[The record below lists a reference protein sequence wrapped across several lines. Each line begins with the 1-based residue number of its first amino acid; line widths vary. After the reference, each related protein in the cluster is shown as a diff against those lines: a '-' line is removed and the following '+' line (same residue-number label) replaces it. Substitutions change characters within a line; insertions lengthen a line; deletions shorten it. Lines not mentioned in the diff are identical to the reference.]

1 MLDLSAIPILDH
13 HAHPLLKPEA
23 TSDVERFRRWFSETS
38 SDLVREQHIDHTL
51 VYTTAIKWL
60 AKVLDCEP
68 TAEAYL
74 AARTRYG
81 YPALCQL
88 LLRDANIPH
97 LILDYGYSSPEV
109 YTHEEHLELLPAQ
122 LDRMLR
128 LEVLAQELIVQ
139 HDTFDQMIDA
149 YLTTVGRARS
159 NGYVAL
165 KSIIAYRTGLKID
178 PVTRSE
184 AASAFAPLKEEAR
197 RQGRV
202 RLASKPL
209 CDYLIDLALV
219 EARKQALPFQF
230 HTGFGDSDADLRVAN
245 PLQLRNVIE
254 GYSEVQLVL
263 LHAGW
268 PFYRELAHFAAI
280 YPNVWMD
287 LSLAVPFA
295 TAGIPTMI
303 RDVLGM
309 APLSKVMFATDAFT
323 MPEIFWIA
331 ARWGRWALS
340 KVLEEFINEGFL
352 TQTEALA
359 AAEQILH
366 GNAMRVY
373 GFQQL

>member
-13 HAHPLLKPEA
+13 HAHPLLRPEA
-23 TSDVERFRRWFSETS
+23 TSDVARFRRWFSETS
-38 SDLVREQHIDHTL
+38 SDLVREQHIDHAL

-60 AKVLDCEP
+60 AQVLDCEP
-68 TAEAYL
+68 TPEAYL
-74 AARTRYG
+74 AARARYG

-97 LILDYGYSSPEV
+97 LIFDYGYTSPEV
-109 YTHEEHLELLPAQ
+109 YTHEEHLALLPAQ
-122 LDRMLR
+122 IDRMLR
-128 LEVLAQELIVQ
+128 LEVLAQDLIVRN
-139 HDTFDQMIDA
+139 DTFDQMIDA
-149 YLTTVGRARS
+149 YLATVGRARAD
-159 NGYVAL
+159 GYVAL
-165 KSIIAYRTGLKID
+165 KSIIAYRTGLKIE

-184 AASAFAPLKEEAR
+184 AAAAFAPLKEEAR
-197 RQGRV
+197 RNGRV
-202 RLASKPL
+202 RLASKAL

-245 PLQLRNVIE
+245 PLQLRTVIE
-254 GYSEVQLVL
+254 GYTDVQLVL

-295 TAGIPTMI
+295 TAGIPAML

-331 ARWGRWALS
+331 ARWGRWALG
-340 KVLEEFINEGFL
+340 KVLEEFISEGFL
-352 TQTEALA
+352 SQAEALTA
-359 AAEQILH
+359 AQQILH

-373 GFQQL
+373 GVESL